1 LGGWCGH
8 VRTGKSARATGGG
21 ALRFGIFDFLPLE
34 DWALEVSG
42 PSRHTASGVTSFVA
56 KSLAQDDGFG
66 RVVLVKNTG

>member
-1 LGGWCGH
+1 
-8 VRTGKSARATGGG
+8 
-21 ALRFGIFDFLPLE
+21 LRFGIFDFLPLE